1 MEEKEVFE
9 LPDRVI
15 KSILVTSAG
24 LLVAVTV
31 FSFVIALSGGIVL
44 DDGQVVSASHPVVV
58 LVLSALVLASGI
70 AVWAVHDAICCID
83 KAPSAH

>member
-1 MEEKEVFE
+1 MKEKEVFE

-24 LLVAVTV
+24 LLVAITV

-70 AVWAVHDAICCID
+70 AVWAVHDAIRCND